1 MKLVDDKSDLAWI
14 RGFSSKQA
22 WPVARP
28 EGEKHRR
35 PWMSDAAQV
44 GEQPEINSRRK
55 TECVDCLSTPYLV
68 AITISPELHVRLG
81 EDWSLLDRSIG
92 GCTSTSIW
100 CVLVCAC
107 NHLLHML
114 RESVCEQ
121 VVSQP

>member
-14 RGFSSKQA
+14 RGFSSKFA

-68 AITISPELHVRLG
+68 AITISPELHVRLVKTG
-81 EDWSLLDRSIG
+81 VYWIG
-92 GCTSTSIW
+92 PSAGVRVRVFGAS
-100 CVLVCAC
+100 
-107 NHLLHML
+107 
-114 RESVCEQ
+114 
-121 VVSQP
+121 